1 MCKTRTLGSN
11 PSISAIFFPPRESS
25 REFSM
30 KSGKILLIGC
40 LVFPLILIVAFG
52 IGFCSSAGKF
62 GTGLS
67 TSYKSWLVLD
77 PAGIVSDY
85 SEVQSSGFF
94 GSGSSSS
101 EELIAKIKTA
111 ADDKRIKGMLIKPGF
126 LQINYANLGEIATAI
141 AQFKGGKKT
150 VVAYGDMMSQKDY
163 LLCAMADSVWMEP
176 SSSAGLMLEGVSAN
190 LMFYK
195 EALQKLG
202 IKMHVMQSGEFKGA
216 GEPYTRTE
224 LSPGTRENIDK
235 VLKARYDKLISDIA
249 SYRNIDSLAVKKV
262 LEERDDLFIS
272 AATAKDFGLIDKA
285 GSLDELKARYGIT
298 KNNSVSI
305 KDYRASQAQVRSQ
318 KVAVVNLSGNITPG
332 SDYGTETI
340 ISASKVRKVIEAIE
354 KDKAIKAVVLR
365 VNSPGGSA
373 LESELIYQQIKALGK
388 KLPVV
393 VSMGGVAASG
403 GYYISCAGQY
413 IYADPY
419 TVTGSIGVI
428 MTIPETKELGTKLGL
443 RSQTL
448 RHGKFAGAF
457 NLFESYDPALL
468 ESFRRSSSAVYQ
480 EFQQRV
486 SSSRQI
492 PLDQMPQVAEGR
504 VWSASDALSLK
515 LIDAVG
521 GLDDAI
527 MKAAALARIDDYSIT
542 QYPTRVP
549 IWQAI
554 RDSGIFQMLSAQ
566 LRLRSSDPAEQL
578 KSMLLSSFSPY
589 EWLYRCPYSL
599 D

>member
-1 MCKTRTLGSN
+1 
-11 PSISAIFFPPRESS
+11 
-25 REFSM
+25 M
-30 KSGKILLIGC
+30 KSGKALLIGC

-52 IGFCSSAGKF
+52 IGFCSSAGKL
-62 GTGLS
+62 GSGAS
-67 TSYKSWLVLD
+67 VSSNSWLVLD
-77 PAGIVSDY
+77 PAGMITDY
-85 SEVQSSGFF
+85 NEVQSSGMF
-94 GSGSSSS
+94 GSGISSA
-101 EELIAKIKTA
+101 EELIARIKTA

-126 LQINYANLGEIATAI
+126 LQVNYANLGEISLALAR
-141 AQFKGGKKT
+141 FKGGKKPII
-150 VVAYGDMMSQKDY
+150 AYGDMMSQKDY
-163 LLCAMADSVWMEP
+163 LLCAMADSVWMQP
-176 SSSAGLMLEGVSAN
+176 SASAGIMLEGVSAN
-190 LMFYK
+190 LLFYK

-224 LSPGTRENIDK
+224 LSPGTRDNIDK

-249 SYRNIDSLAVKKV
+249 SYRGIDSLKVKKV

-272 AATAKDFGLIDKA
+272 ANQAKEFGLIDRA

-298 KNNSVSI
+298 KSNSVSI
-305 KDYRASQAQVRSQ
+305 KDYRASTPASGNQ
-318 KVAVVNLSGNITPG
+318 KVAVVNLSGSITPG
-332 SDYGTETI
+332 SDFGTETI
-340 ISASKVRKVIEAIE
+340 ISASKVKKVIEAIE

-373 LESELIYQQIKALGK
+373 LESELIYQQVKALGK
-388 KLPVV
+388 KMPVV

-428 MTIPETKELGTKLGL
+428 MTIPETKELGGKLGL

-492 PLDQMPQVAEGR
+492 PMDQMPSVAEGR
-504 VWSASDALSLK
+504 VWAAGDALSLK

-527 MKAAALARIDDYSIT
+527 IKAAALAKISDYGIT
-542 QYPTRVP
+542 QYPIRVP

-554 RDSGIFQMLSAQ
+554 KDSGIFQMLSAQ
-566 LRLRSSDPAEQL
+566 LKLRSSDPAEQL
-578 KSMLLSSFSPY
+578 KQMLLSSFSPY